1 MLSSA
6 SHSCYLISQKEPAN
20 PLCEIAMHSGCYPGC
35 YALSTAASFPLLR
48 CLVVFLSHL
57 EYVFLLLSKKGANYF
72 ATALIGYTDRGSIK

>member
-1 MLSSA
+1 VL
-6 SHSCYLISQKEPAN
+6 YTTLT
-20 PLCEIAMHSGCYPGC
+20 LDAMQSYYPGC

>member
-1 MLSSA
+1 ML
-6 SHSCYLISQKEPAN
+6 YTTLT
-20 PLCEIAMHSGCYPGC
+20 LDAMQSYYPGC